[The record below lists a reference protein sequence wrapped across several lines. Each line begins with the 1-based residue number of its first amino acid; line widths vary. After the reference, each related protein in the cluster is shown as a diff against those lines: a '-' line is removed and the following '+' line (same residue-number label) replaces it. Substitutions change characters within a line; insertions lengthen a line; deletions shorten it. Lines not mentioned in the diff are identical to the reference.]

1 MQAETTAMRLLPIL
15 AAIAAFAA
23 PLACAPQLQAAD
35 PATTIARHLEDGP
48 VIQVA
53 LLLDDSGSMEGL
65 INQARSQLWELVG
78 LLGHATR
85 DGKRARVE
93 VALYHYGDLPFLASP
108 IVPLTGDLDLVSERL
123 FTTNGGGGTEAC
135 GQVIHQ
141 ALTQLAWRQDAQA
154 LRLIVIAGNEP
165 FTQGDFPWR
174 SAVASA
180 RAAGIAVHT
189 IHCGPRADGVA
200 GEWEAAA
207 RAGGGTFTC
216 IDQDARTAIVAPQD
230 EELGRLNSQLNDT
243 YMAYGAAGAVAKERQ
258 VMQDSNAASA
268 GSLGSRAAAK
278 SGSAY
283 RNGSWDVVDAVR
295 DGELDVKNAKPADLP
310 AELRDRTP
318 AEREA
323 VVAAKAAERARI
335 QQQIA
340 ALGAARSAWV
350 ATQQPS
356 ASTLGDGLK
365 AAVQAQAAAAGFS
378 VAQ

>member
-1 MQAETTAMRLLPIL
+1 MRLLPLL
-15 AAIAAFAA
+15 AAIAALTA
-23 PLACAPQLQAAD
+23 PLTPALQLSAAD

-65 INQARSQLWELVG
+65 INQARGQLWELVG

-93 VALYHYGDLPFLASP
+93 VALYHYGDLPFLVSP
-108 IVPLTGDLDLVSERL
+108 IVPLTSDLDLVSERL

-135 GQVIHQ
+135 GLVIHQ
-141 ALTQLAWRQDAQA
+141 ALSQLAWRQDAQA

-230 EELGRLNSQLNDT
+230 DELGRLNLQLNGT

-258 VMQDSNAASA
+258 TMQDSNAASA
-268 GSLGSRAAAK
+268 GSLGSRVAAK
-278 SGSAY
+278 SSGAY
-283 RNGSWDVVDAVR
+283 RNEGWDVVDAVR
-295 DGELDVKNAKPADLP
+295 DGKLDLQAAKPTDLP
-310 AELRDRTP
+310 AELRDKTPEERT
-318 AEREA
+318 AT
-323 VVAAKAAERARI
+323 VVAKSAERARI

-340 ALGAARSAWV
+340 TLAAERSAWV
-350 ATQQPS
+350 AKQQPT
-356 ASTLGDGLK
+356 ANTLGDGLK